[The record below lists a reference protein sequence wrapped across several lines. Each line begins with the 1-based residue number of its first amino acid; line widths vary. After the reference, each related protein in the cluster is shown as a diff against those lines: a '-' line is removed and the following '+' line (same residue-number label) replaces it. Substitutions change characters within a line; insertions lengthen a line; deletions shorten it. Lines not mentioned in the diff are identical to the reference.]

1 MTLQP
6 QYDVAIAG
14 GGLAGLAASI
24 ELASKGYSVVLFEK
38 EKFPFHKV
46 CGEYVSMESWNY
58 LEKLGLNL
66 HGMHLPKINTLLL
79 TAPGGRSLTMQ
90 LPQGGFGISRF
101 MLDHALAQIARDK
114 GVHLVE
120 ETKVEDM
127 AFDASG
133 FLVQFQSRHHA
144 EKNIRAKICCPATGK
159 RSNLDVKWNRHF
171 LSAQDKRLQNYVAV
185 KYHIRTTWPDN
196 LIGLHNFENGYC
208 GISKIEEDRY
218 CLCYMTRAEN
228 LKNAGNH
235 IGRMEENVLYRN
247 PHLKKIFTT
256 SEFCSGFPVTISQVS
271 FSEKTQVENHLLML
285 GDAAGMITPLCGN
298 GMSIALHT
306 AKIASGLMHAFLSG
320 NLSREEMEGAYAR
333 LWKENFWGRL
343 KTGRRIQGFFGSTR
357 LSELFVQV
365 FKTFPFLGGPLVKM
379 THGKPF

>member
-24 ELASKGYSVVLFEK
+24 ELAAMGHSVVLFEK

-66 HGMHLPKINTLLL
+66 QGMHLPKINTLLL
-79 TAPGGRSLTMQ
+79 TAPGGRSFTMH

-101 MLDHALAQIARDK
+101 QLDHALARIAREK

-127 AFDASG
+127 AFVESG
-133 FLVQFQSRHHA
+133 FQVQFQSRHHA
-144 EKNIRAKICCPATGK
+144 EKNTRAKLCCSATGK
-159 RSNLDVKWNRHF
+159 RSNLDVKWNRDF

-218 CLCYMTRAEN
+218 CLCYMTRSEN

-235 IGRMEENVLYRN
+235 IGRMEEHVLYHN
-247 PHLKKIFTT
+247 PHLKKIFTA
-256 SEFCSGFPVTISQVS
+256 SEFCSGFPVTISQIS
-271 FSEKTQVENHLLML
+271 FSKKTQVENHLLML

-306 AKIASGLMHAFLSG
+306 AKIGSGLMHEFLSG
-320 NLSREEMEGAYAR
+320 RLSREEMEDAYTAS
-333 LWKENFWGRL
+333 WKHNFSGRL

-365 FKTFPFLGGPLVKM
+365 FKTLPFLRRPLVKM